1 MAPNLTLLP
10 KRSCNN
16 LVNRCGLSTNSA
28 SVIACNN
35 AEAEAMNY
43 GNTGLGADIFN
54 RGMGFSTYYAAVD
67 GS

>member
-1 MAPNLTLLP
+1 M
-10 KRSCNN
+10 K
-16 LVNRCGLSTNSA
+16 
-28 SVIACNN
+28 
-35 AEAEAMNY
+35 Y